1 MRFHHARW
9 CVVRASSWSFPP
21 PDVPPVAVPVSLP
34 VSLPVAVLEV
44 GGVVVTVGDESVGVL
59 VAVRY
64 TMTRAAGTGR
74 PGAGNWLATTP
85 PVGPEAIGLAQAST
99 TRALADG

>member
-9 CVVRASSWSFPP
+9 CVVRASSWSDPP
-21 PDVPPVAVPVSLP
+21 PDVP
-34 VSLPVAVLEV
+34 PVAVLEV
-44 GGVVVTVGDESVGVL
+44 GGVVVTVGDEWVGVL
-59 VAVRY
+59 DAVRY
-64 TMTRAAGTGR
+64 TVTTRAAGTGC

-85 PVGPEAIGLAQAST
+85 PVGPEANGLAQAST

>member
-34 VSLPVAVLEV
+34 VAVLEV
-44 GGVVVTVGDESVGVL
+44 GGVVVTVGDESAGVL

-64 TMTRAAGTGR
+64 TVTTRAAGTGW
-74 PGAGNWLATTP
+74 PGAGNWLVTTP
-85 PVGPEAIGLAQAST
+85 PVGPEANGLAQAST